1 MARNGFIENVYYHY
15 ILSHLNLVTKF
26 EPSFFTSKP
35 LQLAFGT
42 AKSYVIKYHE
52 APTADQMKQLVRA
65 DNISDQLSDDI
76 IDVIYAQ
83 KRMLASY
90 TDEWLYDETTNWA
103 IIENFKQSFKD
114 AATYLQLHE
123 NDMDNGGAQEAVE
136 HIKAMFNRSCV
147 LEFDDADDNGSD
159 FWDAESHK
167 QKKLIRSSAGYEF
180 IDYCLNGGYFP
191 GCLACFVGA
200 PKSGKS
206 LWMQNLCAESVKK
219 GENCAY
225 ITLELPEEMV
235 TARIGSNMFSIPS
248 LEYEKYAKD
257 TVLFKERI
265 QKFRKGCLVEPGHLK
280 IKQFPTSS
288 LTVLELETYLLQE
301 EERMSI
307 NGQPFKFKNIF
318 IDYLNIM
325 KNYRN
330 PNSENTYM
338 KIKQLAED
346 VKAMG
351 TKNGWAIIT
360 ATQTNRSQFD
370 SNDISANQVSES
382 SALGAT
388 VDIMF
393 GIIADGMMKAQGKYY
408 LKCIYDRVSPQENK
422 KKLFD
427 CNFNF
432 LRLVENPDEGIIDMA
447 NLMYGN
453 GQTNT
458 SIPKRYN
465 GNNSNPTAPTPQFA
479 QGIQPKPSDEFAVN
493 DFTNDITAPPQQP
506 VPDNVSTAKDIASPT
521 FNYKHYKGK
530 DLF

>member
-1 MARNGFIENVYYHY
+1 MANNFIQSVYYHY
-15 ILSHLNLVTKF
+15 ILSDVTIVSKF
-26 EPSFFTSKP
+26 EPKYFSSKP
-35 LQLAFGT
+35 LQLAFAV
-42 AKSYVIKYHE
+42 AKEHVMKYHE
-52 APTADQMKQLVRA
+52 APSADDMKQLIRKA
-65 DNISDQLSDDI
+65 NLEEQLSDDL
-76 IDVIYAQ
+76 IDVIYSQ
-83 KRMLASY
+83 KQMLASY
-90 TDEWLYDETTNWA
+90 TEEWLYDEVTNWA
-103 IIENFKQSFKD
+103 ILENVKKSIED
-114 AATYLQLHE
+114 ATYYLQLHKD
-123 NDMDNGGAQEAVE
+123 DMERGDAKQMVE
-136 HIKAMFNRSCV
+136 HIKSTFNRSCI
-147 LEFDDADDNGSD
+147 LEFSDADDNGSD

-167 QKKLIRSSAGYEF
+167 QKKLIRSTSGYDF

-219 GENCAY
+219 GEDCAY

-248 LEYEKYAKD
+248 LEYSNYTKD
-257 TVLFKERI
+257 STLFKEKI
-265 QKFRKGCLVEPGHLK
+265 INFRKSCLVQPGELLV
-280 IKQFPTSS
+280 KQYPTST
-288 LTVLELETYLLQE
+288 LTVIELEAFLLQE
-301 EERMSI
+301 EEKRSI
-307 NGQPFKFKNIF
+307 DGKPFKFKNIF

-393 GIIADGMMKAQGKYY
+393 GIIADPMMKAQGFYY

-427 CNFNF
+427 CNFNY
-432 LRLVENPDEGIIDMA
+432 LRIVENTTEGIIDASNVMFSNPPTQVKQQVSNQIFESGAPQKPQDEFVVNEFDLSQPQQIVPGAINA
-447 NLMYGN
+447 N
-453 GQTNT
+453 QNT
-458 SIPKRYN
+458 SP
-465 GNNSNPTAPTPQFA
+465 A
-479 QGIQPKPSDEFAVN
+479 
-493 DFTNDITAPPQQP
+493 
-506 VPDNVSTAKDIASPT
+506 
-521 FNYKHYKGK
+521 FNYKGKGM
-530 DLF
+530 F